1 LPVVAFRYLVMHRAK
16 RIDIEDRLTD
26 LRKMRNRQLQR
37 VANALAGHSFEIS
50 PEEQKKLDDAV
61 WDSGGWGMVRVGVGG

>member
-1 LPVVAFRYLVMHRAK
+1 MHRAK

-37 VANALAGHSFEIS
+37 VANALAGHSFEVS

-61 WDSGGWGMVRVGVGG
+61 WDSGG